1 MPVNITTAVDSLVE
15 LVNNRKK
22 ISLEEA
28 ANELGLPEHI
38 VNEWAVF
45 LEEENVLEIE
55 YQFTTPFLIAKNIK
69 QAKNEEEYNRDI
81 EIILTDLE
89 VMLSKLNKIEIK
101 TNVKIRD
108 VKDVGEL
115 LSKKT
120 SLDNDVIYAQKFI
133 LEYQIKELIAKIKKL
148 KKFAEEDYNNIKEES
163 ESIKK
168 RKLIFDRN
176 LGKLK

>member
-1 MPVNITTAVDSLVE
+1 MPVSITTAVDSLVE
-15 LVNNRKK
+15 LVNSRKK

-69 QAKNEEEYNRDI
+69 QAKNEEEYNRSV
-81 EIILTDLE
+81 EIVLTDLE
-89 VMLSKLNKIEIK
+89 VMLSKLNKVNIK
-101 TNVKIRD
+101 TNAKMSSIND
-108 VKDVGEL
+108 VKEL

-120 SLDNDVIYAQKFI
+120 SLDNDVIYAQKFT
-133 LEYQIKELIAKIKKL
+133 LEYQIKELITKVKKL
-148 KKFAEEDYNNIKEES
+148 KKFTENDYNSIKEEFD
-163 ESIKK
+163 SIKK
-168 RKLIFDRN
+168 RKLIFEKN
-176 LGKLK
+176 LAKIK